1 MTPLK
6 KILYTEVK
14 KNYNDTNSLIF
25 MGLILDQE
33 TCSQVTS
40 FFEKEE
46 KLVPEGSI
54 VDYYDITDNVAGKN
68 RRQDVLIV
76 LKKDTPVNA
85 MKRLNLSNIGV
96 KWTSDFISN
105 YRGDYYIIE
114 ETEE

>member
-6 KILYTEVK
+6 KISYTEVK
-14 KNYNDTNSLIF
+14 NNYNDNNSLIF
-25 MGLILDQE
+25 MGLTLDQE
-33 TCSQVTS
+33 TCPQVTS

-46 KLVPEGSI
+46 KLVPDGSV
-54 VDYYDITDNVAGKN
+54 VDYYDITGNVAGKN
-68 RRQDVLIV
+68 GRQDVLIV

-85 MKRLNLSNIGV
+85 MKRLNLSNMGV

-105 YRGDYYIIE
+105 YRGDYYIE